1 MESRQVRDK
10 YWITVQQE
18 GKESAFQTQMF
29 QKALIRLLLIL
40 RTLLRD
46 HCLHLSSTFMHELA
60 AEAFQLAFDSL
71 ISHLR

>member
-18 GKESAFQTQMF
+18 GKESAFQMF

-40 RTLLRD
+40 RTLLGD